1 MWGSMS
7 LWNVQGPLLHSGDH
21 IVPRILIVDYSFNIG
36 FRVQYIPGLQKNLV
50 SLRCGGEGGGCMVA
64 ICSSSP
70 IRTEVIVKQK
80 FTLFPKQNM
89 LSLRWFNVGP
99 PSAVRDAG
107 PTLNQRRPKYPLRRA
122 GV

>member
-1 MWGSMS
+1 MS

-21 IVPRILIVDYSFNIG
+21 IVPRILIVDYTFNIG
-36 FRVQYIPGLQKNLV
+36 FRVQYIPGLLMW
-50 SLRCGGEGGGCMVA
+50 GGGGGGCMVA

-80 FTLFPKQNM
+80 FTLFPKQDM